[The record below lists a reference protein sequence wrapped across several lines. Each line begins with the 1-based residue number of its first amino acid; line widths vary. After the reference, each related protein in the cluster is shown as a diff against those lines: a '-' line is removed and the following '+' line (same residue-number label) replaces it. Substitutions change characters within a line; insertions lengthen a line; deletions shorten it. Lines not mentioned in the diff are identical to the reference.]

1 MRKLAAG
8 TIPHSLGEIITA
20 DANGMDIE
28 VEALIVHS
36 ASTALSWFE
45 VWFMGCRMVKANI
58 QPGQTINILKYLG
71 LESFTIP
78 PGDGIEA
85 VSPPGSQVNFMA
97 FGSRFQD

>member
-1 MRKLAAG
+1 MRKLAVG

-20 DANGMDIE
+20 DAALTTE
-28 VEALIVHS
+28 VEALVVHS
-36 ASTALSWFE
+36 VHTAPTWFE